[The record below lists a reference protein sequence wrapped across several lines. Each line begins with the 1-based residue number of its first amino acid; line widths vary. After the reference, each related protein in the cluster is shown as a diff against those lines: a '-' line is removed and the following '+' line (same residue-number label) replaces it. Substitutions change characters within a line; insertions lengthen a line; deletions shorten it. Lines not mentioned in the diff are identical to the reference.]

1 MVNDLQTFG
10 AMAEG
15 VEVISSLITRYSIV
29 EMLYLHEDSP
39 AKDQLADSIV
49 MVYAAILRFL
59 SNARRYYSRRTGGKL
74 PSAIHMG

>member
-49 MVYAAILRFL
+49 VLCVRLL
-59 SNARRYYSRRTGGKL
+59 SDA
-74 PSAIHMG
+74 